1 MGSVKPVGRACSLG
15 SPDEAWLQLMN
26 QGKVLCLA
34 YVFASVASSSNCGLL
49 HICRLSASYL
59 QHPLGVDPLASR
71 FFTGFVD

>member
-1 MGSVKPVGRACSLG
+1 
-15 SPDEAWLQLMN
+15 MN

-59 QHPLGVDPLASR
+59 QHPLRVDPLASR